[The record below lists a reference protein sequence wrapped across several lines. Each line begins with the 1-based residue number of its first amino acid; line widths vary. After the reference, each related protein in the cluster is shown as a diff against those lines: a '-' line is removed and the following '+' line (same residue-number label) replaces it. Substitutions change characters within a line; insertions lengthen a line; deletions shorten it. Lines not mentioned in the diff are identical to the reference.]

1 MIKHI
6 ETLAVEVAKDE
17 RKLIETKNE
26 YDLKLRTVEENL
38 KKTLLLGDNTSKFNT
53 EQKQINKNNYDDLL
67 RINDTIFNQPKQYG
81 FILDIGTHMGFPID
95 GKNESLGKITSHII
109 SFPFQVLEDRM
120 NIQHTLITHTS
131 NWKDDLSSHI
141 RTVKLDTTVV
151 NKPGENLVVTTKLT
165 IELYTFRSNGTHHW
179 GIHFHA
185 YLLVTI
191 FRDNILT
198 IKNSSTSL

>member
-81 FILDIGTHMGFPID
+81 FILDIGTHM
-95 GKNESLGKITSHII
+95 
-109 SFPFQVLEDRM
+109 
-120 NIQHTLITHTS
+120 
-131 NWKDDLSSHI
+131 
-141 RTVKLDTTVV
+141 
-151 NKPGENLVVTTKLT
+151 
-165 IELYTFRSNGTHHW
+165 
-179 GIHFHA
+179 
-185 YLLVTI
+185 
-191 FRDNILT
+191 
-198 IKNSSTSL
+198 